1 MKFKLVQFVKFKDI
15 QNILKTKFNTKEF
28 ITIRD
33 EIEYLFDFIQQ
44 QIKMD
49 NYPFENMT
57 LQISI
62 WNTRMTKFGI
72 KFSEG
77 IISIEK

>member
-33 EIEYLFDFIQQ
+33 EIEYLFDFIQH

-49 NYPFENMT
+49 NYPFENM
-57 LQISI
+57 IFHIDI
-62 WNTRMTKFGI
+62 WNIRMSKFDIQFLNG
-72 KFSEG
+72 E
-77 IISIEK
+77 ISIER